1 MDSKP
6 ACTKYYFKCKNIFLR
21 CIAGAPLN
29 ADVKYDLIIVDQN
42 GSQLIKKENLIA
54 KGGGP
59 DSQTLT
65 FPAKETYQIQVN
77 IKGLIKPGQATDE
90 TRNGIARGYVI
101 VPEFPP
107 AAGGLILIGGLFVAA
122 ALVVLRLRTIKR

>member
-29 ADVKYDLIIVDQN
+29 ADVKYDLIILDQN

-54 KGGGP
+54 KGGIQVNIKSGP

-65 FPAKETYQIQVN
+65 FLAKKLIR
-77 IKGLIKPGQATDE
+77 LIKSGQA
-90 TRNGIARGYVI
+90 I
-101 VPEFPP
+101 
-107 AAGGLILIGGLFVAA
+107 
-122 ALVVLRLRTIKR
+122 